1 MTANP
6 KNDTKSAKSKPIGKV
21 LVGLVSITCVA
32 AGGYLLY
39 QQRAGAQESG
49 APERAS
55 AQKRTTVVTT
65 AAATREFER
74 TLVVQGNVETKS
86 FAMVSP
92 RIPGTIEAI
101 FVDEGAA
108 VIAGRTKL
116 LQTDAA
122 NLERSLQIKQ
132 HATTVAQCSRREAV
146 ANLEKIDVDLHKAE
160 LDYNRFQRLLEKQAV
175 TTDAF
180 EQQQSRYQ
188 QLQAARKL
196 AEAQVDLTAAKED
209 QSRAELAMARKDL
222 ADAVVSAPISGKVS
236 LRLQEPGEMGSP
248 GRAVLRI
255 DDTSVVEVAAFLP
268 APYYASVVPG
278 QTAMRINV
286 SGIDVGRQVITY
298 KSPTIQPKL
307 RTFEI
312 KCVLRDPPA
321 GVTSGAMAQIVVV
334 LESRQGLGVPSA
346 AFQERGGRSVV
357 FVVEN
362 DAARAVPVET
372 GIESDGWTEIRA
384 GDLKEAAPVVTIGQ
398 YMIEAGTP
406 VVIQQ
411 EAK

>member
-1 MTANP
+1 
-6 KNDTKSAKSKPIGKV
+6 
-21 LVGLVSITCVA
+21 
-32 AGGYLLY
+32 
-39 QQRAGAQESG
+39 
-49 APERAS
+49 
-55 AQKRTTVVTT
+55 
-65 AAATREFER
+65 
-74 TLVVQGNVETKS
+74 
-86 FAMVSP
+86 
-92 RIPGTIEAI
+92 
-101 FVDEGAA
+101 
-108 VIAGRTKL
+108 
-116 LQTDAA
+116 
-122 NLERSLQIKQ
+122 
-132 HATTVAQCSRREAV
+132 
-146 ANLEKIDVDLHKAE
+146 
-160 LDYNRFQRLLEKQAV
+160 
-175 TTDAF
+175 
-180 EQQQSRYQ
+180 
-188 QLQAARKL
+188 
-196 AEAQVDLTAAKED
+196 
-209 QSRAELAMARKDL
+209 
-222 ADAVVSAPISGKVS
+222 
-236 LRLQEPGEMGSP
+236 
-248 GRAVLRI
+248 
-255 DDTSVVEVAAFLP
+255 
-268 APYYASVVPG
+268 VPG